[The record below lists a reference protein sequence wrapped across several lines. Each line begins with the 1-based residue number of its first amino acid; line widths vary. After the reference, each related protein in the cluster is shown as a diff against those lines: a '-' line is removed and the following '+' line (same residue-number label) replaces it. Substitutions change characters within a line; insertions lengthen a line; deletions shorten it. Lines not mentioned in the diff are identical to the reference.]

1 MHTISVNTWIKMK
14 KILVLTISLFFISN
28 SIYATPSIDNFKIDN
43 ENKMYLKRNVNYFT
57 NQGYEIVLQETRGTT
72 TGYVLKKDED
82 YVGCRAVGLSQYQTC
97 YIIDLIKAE

>member
-1 MHTISVNTWIKMK
+1 MK

-28 SIYATPSIDNFKIDN
+28 SLYAAPSINNFKIN
-43 ENKMYLKRNVNYFT
+43 NKNKIHSKRNVNYFT

-82 YVGCRAVGLSQYQTC
+82 YVGCRAVGLSQDQTC

>member
-1 MHTISVNTWIKMK
+1 MK
-14 KILVLTISLFFISN
+14 KILVLTISLFFISS
-28 SIYATPSIDNFKIDN
+28 SIYATPSIDNFKIN
-43 ENKMYLKRNVNYFT
+43 NKNKIHSKRNVNYFT

-82 YVGCRAVGLSQYQTC
+82 YVGCRSVGLSKDQTC